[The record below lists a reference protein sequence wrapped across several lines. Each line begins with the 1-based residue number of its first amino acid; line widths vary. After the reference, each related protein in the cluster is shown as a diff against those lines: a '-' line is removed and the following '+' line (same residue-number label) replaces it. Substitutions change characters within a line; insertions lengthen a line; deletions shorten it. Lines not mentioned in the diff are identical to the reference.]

1 MFRKFYPLG
10 TPKNSYLNL
19 DRDRIH
25 NTHEAITFRTTS
37 ITLRI
42 RSITRIWSMQPEE
55 EHHATTTMLRTS
67 TRRIRT
73 GYNNNNMHIKIRST
87 R

>member
-25 NTHEAITFRTTS
+25 NTHQAITYS
-37 ITLRI
+37 EQHQLHSGQEASQEYDQCKQKKYIKQQQPC
-42 RSITRIWSMQPEE
+42 WEQAPEE
-55 EHHATTTMLRTS
+55 E
-67 TRRIRT
+67 
-73 GYNNNNMHIKIRST
+73 G
-87 R
+87 